1 MGRYIC
7 EVKKDNA
14 NTQLELIH
22 AKSFA
27 TSSTSE
33 PGVIKFNGSGDMYEY
48 FNKYCISEDSLREEV
63 ARGNN
68 LFQFLFFIL
77 LFIFIGTIIWKLYS
91 KNGNSSTATITN
103 TSFGRFSF

>member
-14 NTQLELIH
+14 NMQLELIH

-33 PGVIKFNGSGDMYEY
+33 PGVIQFSGTGAMYEY
-48 FNKYCISEDSLREEV
+48 FNKYCISEDSLLEEV
-63 ARGNN
+63 SRGNN

-77 LFIFIGTIIWKLYS
+77 LFIVIGTIIWQLYS
-91 KNGNSSTATITN
+91 KNGNSSTVTN